1 MNREIVSSIIKKC
14 SSITEDLDSIKN
26 DGESLYAISFAIES
40 LSDVVLH
47 LDEEQHIESLTEEEK
62 AHARMV
68 TFIEML
74 KTLDK

>member
-14 SSITEDLDSIKN
+14 ASITEDLDSIKN

-47 LDEEQHIESLTEEEK
+47 FEEELHIDSLTEEEE

-68 TFIEML
+68 ALVEML
-74 KTLDK
+74 KILDK

>member
-14 SSITEDLDSIKN
+14 ASITEDLDSIKN

-47 LDEEQHIESLTEEEK
+47 LDEELHIDSLTEEEK
-62 AHARMV
+62 TRARMV
-68 TFIEML
+68 ALIEMI

>member
-14 SSITEDLDSIKN
+14 ASITEDLDSIKN

-40 LSDVVLH
+40 LAEVVAH
-47 LDEEQHIESLTEEEK
+47 FEELYIDSLTEEEK
-62 AHARMV
+62 TRARMV
-68 TFIEML
+68 ALIEML